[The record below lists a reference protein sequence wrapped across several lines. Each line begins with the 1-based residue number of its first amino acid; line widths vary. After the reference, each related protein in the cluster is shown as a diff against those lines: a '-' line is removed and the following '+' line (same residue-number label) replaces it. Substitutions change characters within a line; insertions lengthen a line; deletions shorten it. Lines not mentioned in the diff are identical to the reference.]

1 MMFAEMVRYTD
12 DGMGLDEAIA
22 AYLAACDV
30 EGKSPRT
37 VEAYAETLGMF
48 HAICRQRGLPERVGE
63 FRPAHVY
70 AFLKVIAD
78 RGVSPRHAAPSLPGD
93 ARLLL
98 LVYAHGWLR
107 AKPLYRDPERQGGAE
122 GDPATLGGGH

>member
-1 MMFAEMVRYTD
+1 MFAEMVRYTD

-37 VEAYAETLGMF
+37 VDAYAETLGMF

-78 RGVSPRHAAPSLPGD
+78 RGVSLGTRHRRFRETRAFFSWCTRMGGC
-93 ARLLL
+93 ARSPFTGIPN
-98 LVYAHGWLR
+98 V
-107 AKPLYRDPERQGGAE
+107 KVEQKVIQPLS
-122 GDPATLGGGH
+122 

>member
-1 MMFAEMVRYTD
+1 MDAEMVPYTD
-12 DGMGLDEAIA
+12 DGMGLEEAIA

-37 VEAYAETLGMF
+37 VDAYAETLGMF
-48 HAICRQRGLPERVGE
+48 QAICLQRGLPQRVAE

-78 RGVSPRHAAPSLPGD
+78 RGVSLGTRHCRFRETRAFFSWCTRMGGCARSPRHGIVS
-93 ARLLL
+93 R
-98 LVYAHGWLR
+98 
-107 AKPLYRDPERQGGAE
+107 
-122 GDPATLGGGH
+122 